1 MTDDLS
7 PGEREWFALKFRV
20 RHAEA
25 HGQAFQDFFAD
36 LMEKAHAG
44 DFVRVRAHGPHGDE
58 KCDGYLAS
66 EGRLFQVYATQSQT
80 LGDLLRK
87 ISADFPGAREH
98 WGPRMRAWALVHN
111 HGLPPAV
118 VKQLDDLRAAHPDVL
133 IEHWDQERL
142 RSLLDRMARRQLE
155 DLFGRPLEARDFQR
169 LSFTEIAPVV
179 RALEQRLAG
188 ADAILDAPIAPVP
201 VAKLQANNVS
211 PTTAL
216 LIRLG
221 REGDPTLEDYFARH
235 HDPTLGERVA
245 AGYRAEY
252 ARLRHEGW
260 DPDDLFARLVEFTGG
275 AAAESGRAAAVY
287 TILAYFFERC
297 DIYEAA
303 PTAHASSD
311 DPADQAPP

>member
-7 PGEREWFALKFRV
+7 AGEREWFALKFRV

-44 DFVRVRAHGPHGDE
+44 DFFRVRAHGPLGDE
-58 KCDGYLAS
+58 KCDGYLSS

-87 ISADFPGAREH
+87 IATDFPGAREH
-98 WGPRMRAWALVHN
+98 WGQRMRAWALVHN

-118 VKQLDDLRAAHPDVL
+118 VKKLDDLRAAHPDVV

-142 RSLLDRMARRQLE
+142 RSLLDRMTRRQLE
-155 DLFGRPLEARDFQR
+155 DLFGRPPEARDFQR
-169 LSFTEIAPVV
+169 LGFAELSPVIH
-179 RALEQRLAG
+179 ALADRLAD
-188 ADAILDAPIAPVP
+188 ADVILDAPIAPVP
-201 VAKLQANNVS
+201 VAKLQANHLG
-211 PTTAL
+211 PATAR

-245 AGYRAEY
+245 AGYRAAY
-252 ARLRHEGW
+252 ARLRCDGW
-260 DPDDLFARLVEFTGG
+260 SPDDLFARLVELTGG
-275 AAAESGRAAAVY
+275 ASAESARAAAVY

-303 PTAHASSD
+303 PTAPQGSD